1 MEEVM
6 NTKDELMLM
15 DEIKEAN
22 KRHVEEFIQ
31 AHLKVWV
38 ADFAF
43 IDSNGLKREWE
54 PEDESNLNIHRS
66 DFTVQVEALN
76 IREALDAAEKKL
88 KEMREESGWLEFI
101 ITDVGI
107 CNDNIW

>member
-1 MEEVM
+1 M

-22 KRHVEEFIQ
+22 KRHVEEFIK
-31 AHLKVWV
+31 AHLKIWV
-38 ADFAF
+38 ADYGY
-43 IDSNGLKREWE
+43 IDRNGNKHENVI
-54 PEDESNLNIHRS
+54 EDGCFQIP
-66 DFTVQVEALN
+66 FTCRIQVEALN

-88 KEMREESGWLEFI
+88 KEMREELGWLEFI

>member
-1 MEEVM
+1 MKILEKLKLM
-6 NTKDELMLM
+6 KQIDE
-15 DEIKEAN
+15 DNRK
-22 KRHVEEFIQ
+22 HVEEFIQ
-31 AHLKVWV
+31 AHMKIWV

-43 IDSNGLKREWE
+43 IDREGRKREWE
-54 PEDESNLNIHRS
+54 PNVSDPDSEINSNRN
-66 DFTVQVEALN
+66 DFTLQVEALN
-76 IREALDAAEKKL
+76 IRDALDAAEKKL